1 MLLTLAGIALTGCA
15 GDDPQPPPTGAQ
27 TSAPMALPAGAELG
41 VDTLPLV
48 PGGRES
54 GAPCPYLDT
63 GWVEGVNGQRVT
75 GAGVDTRF
83 ADPACVYWSYPEEP
97 QLQVIVRRMSDPPSA
112 AAVVDW
118 AAPVDGTEPAEL
130 PGGWV
135 GGRGAAEVVD
145 GAVFAVQKD
154 TVAVVV
160 FTNQAQSVKAEQ
172 AAQATVNNLG
182 L

>member
-1 MLLTLAGIALTGCA
+1 
-15 GDDPQPPPTGAQ
+15 
-27 TSAPMALPAGAELG
+27 MALPAGAELG

-54 GAPCPYLDT
+54 QDPCPYLDT

-75 GAGVDTRF
+75 GVGVDTRF
-83 ADPACVYWSYPEEP
+83 QDPACVYWSYLEEP
-97 QLQVIVRRMSDPPSA
+97 QLQVLVRRMPDAQSA
-112 AAVVDW
+112 SAVVDW
-118 AAPVDGTEPAEL
+118 AAPVEGTEPAEL
-130 PGGWV
+130 PGGWA
-135 GGRGAAEVVD
+135 GGRGAAEAVD

-154 TVAVVV
+154 SVAVVV

-172 AAQATVNNLG
+172 VAQAAVDNLG